1 MSSNSGA
8 IMVGAGNNLEVQVY
22 TPHYGG
28 RVVGR
33 VVGAICGR
41 ERLLTTTLVFPLS
54 ALITRLSR
62 FIHSMACA
70 ALLKLDGGTVTSIA
84 LPWVFASGVVEGEGT
99 IAVADQVVN
108 PVTNGGRPPVAGG
121 RGGEAVLS

>member
-1 MSSNSGA
+1 MGMTVANGAHSSLIFNSGTIVFAPDIEVLIEPEIFNSGA

-22 TPHYGG
+22 TPHYG
-28 RVVGR
+28 
-33 VVGAICGR
+33 
-41 ERLLTTTLVFPLS
+41 
-54 ALITRLSR
+54 
-62 FIHSMACA
+62 

-108 PVTNGGRPPVAGG
+108 PVTNGGRPPVPG
-121 RGGEAVLS
+121 